1 MTFSEWL
8 IVILIFQIIHFL
20 GTWKLYVRAGRK
32 AWEAAIPIY
41 NAIVLM
47 KIINRPTYWV
57 ILLFVPVVNLIMF
70 PVIWVE
76 TARSFGKNTLSDTWL
91 TLLTFG
97 FYLYY
102 LNYVANLTYVE
113 NRSLIARTK
122 TGDTVSSILFAIVVA
137 TLVHTY
143 VMQPFQIPTSS
154 LEKTL
159 LVGDFLF
166 VSKFHYGARPQM
178 SAVSFPMVHDTI
190 PVAKVKS
197 YVYDDANK
205 DSWKNKLQYP
215 YVRIPGFQTIKNND
229 IVVFNWPCDTLFH
242 MYERADRRYDKPIDK
257 RTNYVK
263 RCVGIAGDKLEIKQG
278 IVYINGKAVV
288 YPERA
293 KIQQVYQAALDK
305 TKPVDINAVMKS
317 IGSTEQIGS
326 NDNRDTIYFSALTE
340 EGAEKLKTFSAFS
353 DIKRRIEKG
362 TDSRIFGGQLN
373 WNADNMG
380 PIYIPKAGTTITLTP
395 ENLPFYKKVITEFE
409 GPHLVKIVGNDVYI
423 DNKLAKSYTFQKDY
437 YWMMGD
443 NRGNS
448 LDSRYWGFVPEDHV
462 VGKAVF
468 VWLSLDGTA
477 SGLNKVRW
485 SRMFT
490 TVNGDGPATS
500 YLWVFGLAVL
510 AYFGLTR
517 FVFKKKAA

>member
-8 IVILIFQIIHFL
+8 IVILFFQVIHFL

-76 TARSFGKNTLSDTWL
+76 TARSFGKNSEKDTVL

-97 FYLYY
+97 FYLYI
-102 LNYVANLTYVE
+102 LNYFAKLTYVE
-113 NRSLIARTK
+113 NRSLVPRTK
-122 TGDTVSSILFAIVVA
+122 TGDTISSILFAIVVA

-143 VMQPFQIPTSS
+143 VMQPFQIPSPS

-166 VSKFHYGARPQM
+166 VSKIHYGPRPQM
-178 SAVSFPMVHDTI
+178 SAVALPMVHDTLPFI
-190 PVAKVKS
+190 NIKS
-197 YVYDDANK
+197 YAYDDTNK
-205 DSWKNKLQYP
+205 DSWINKLQYP
-215 YVRIPGFQTIKNND
+215 YFRFPGFQEIKNND
-229 IVVFNWPCDTLFH
+229 IVVFNWPCDTLYN
-242 MYERADRRYDKPIDK
+242 MYKLADRRYDKPIDK

-263 RCVGIAGDKLEIKQG
+263 RCIGISGDQIEIKKG
-278 IVYINGKAVV
+278 VVYINGKAVV

-293 KIQQVYQAALDK
+293 KLQYAYQAAYKKQPQL
-305 TKPVDINAVMKS
+305 DINYVIKS
-317 IGSTEQIGS
+317 IGATEAIDS
-326 NDNRDTIYFSALTE
+326 NINGDTIYFSALTE
-340 EGAEKLKTFSAFS
+340 EGAEKLKTFSDFS
-353 DIKRRIEKG
+353 DVKRLIE
-362 TDSRIFGGQLN
+362 TSSDSRVFGKQPN

-380 PIYIPKAGTTITLTP
+380 PIYIPKAGTSIELTP
-395 ENLPFYKKVITEFE
+395 ANLPFYKRVLTEYE
-409 GPHLVKIVGNDVYI
+409 GPHTVKVVGNDVYV
-423 DNKLAKSYTFQKDY
+423 DNQLTKTYTFKKNY

-468 VWLSLDGTA
+468 VWMSWDGKA
-477 SGLNKVRW
+477 SGLSKIRW

-500 YLWVFGLAVL
+500 YLWVFVL
-510 AYFGLTR
+510 AMIVYTGLNR
-517 FVFKKKAA
+517 FVFKKKEA